1 MFKLFNIA
9 PNSTQL
15 VQNNYFVISTDGPA
29 FVHSFYENLFSLY
42 PQTESFFANVDK
54 ADLEVK
60 LLRALTLIVENLR
73 RPDALTP
80 LLEGLGKRHRLDYRV
95 VAPHYQMFSHA
106 ILKTLADY
114 SGDQW
119 TSNLE
124 NAWSEAID
132 GVIEIMIYQV

>member
-9 PNSTQL
+9 PNRTQL
-15 VQNNYFVISTDGPA
+15 VQNNYFTISTDGDA
-29 FVHSFYENLFSLY
+29 FVHSFYEHLFSLY
-42 PQTESFFANVDK
+42 PQTESFFANVDR
-54 ADLEVK
+54 AALEVK

-73 RPDALTP
+73 RPEALTP
-80 LLEGLGKRHRLDYRV
+80 LLEGLGKRHRLNHRV
-95 VAPHYQMFSHA
+95 MAPHYQMFSHSL
-106 ILKTLADY
+106 LKTLSDF

-124 NAWSEAID
+124 TAWSEAID